1 VTDSGAVDGSS
12 SDETSDRAAS
22 RRRIRLVVA
31 AALTLVIVLLIG
43 VAVGRLSSPNPVTP
57 GTESVEAGF
66 SRDMQVHHEQAV
78 RMAMIVRDRTDD
90 PATRSMAYDMA
101 LTQSQQ
107 AGQMYAWLELW
118 GVSQAPAEPTMTWM
132 TRPTLDGSYGDHEHT
147 PAGGAEGSP
156 TPVAHQPG
164 GRMPGLAT
172 DEQLAALQEASGV
185 EAEREF
191 LALMIAHHRGGVE
204 MADAVL
210 ARSENRQVRVFATGM
225 LQSQESEIDAME
237 DMLAERE

>member
-1 VTDSGAVDGSS
+1 MTDSGATGGSS
-12 SDETSDRAAS
+12 SDEASGRAPG
-22 RRRIRLVVA
+22 RRRTRVVVG
-31 AALTLVIVLLIG
+31 AALTLVLVLLVG

-107 AGQMYAWLELW
+107 AGQMFAWLELW

-147 PAGGAEGSP
+147 PSGGTEGSP
-156 TPVAHQPG
+156 TPAAHQPG

-172 DEQLAALQEASGV
+172 DDQMAALQEASGV
-185 EAEREF
+185 EAERRF
-191 LALMIAHHRGGVE
+191 LTLMIAHHRGGVE

>member
-1 VTDSGAVDGSS
+1 
-12 SDETSDRAAS
+12 
-22 RRRIRLVVA
+22 
-31 AALTLVIVLLIG
+31 
-43 VAVGRLSSPNPVTP
+43 
-57 GTESVEAGF
+57 
-66 SRDMQVHHEQAV
+66 
-78 RMAMIVRDRTDD
+78 
-90 PATRSMAYDMA
+90 
-101 LTQSQQ
+101 
-107 AGQMYAWLELW
+107 MYAWLELW